1 MLRNIDAVQGLA
13 KMTRTALGP
22 GGKLL
27 NKFFPEYSQNMFTR
41 RHEQDGH
48 QSLGKALRHLR
59 RSHDYQ

>member
-27 NKFFPEYSQNMFTR
+27 NKFFPEYSQNVSR
-41 RHEQDGH
+41 QEQDGH
-48 QSLGKALRHLR
+48 QSLGKTLRHLR